1 MHWQARPSTRAF
13 VLLKNKKNYS
23 SRVLKPKEKFGNTFD
38 GVTIL
43 VTSLLLG
50 YQKHLLSPGVI
61 LPALPYVG
69 LEGAGLSVAQPEI
82 VGWPFIQR

>member
-1 MHWQARPSTRAF
+1 MHLRYSKTQKTYSFRI
-13 VLLKNKKNYS
+13 LK
-23 SRVLKPKEKFGNTFD
+23 LKEKFGNTFD
-38 GVTIL
+38 GVAIL

-50 YQKHLLSPGVI
+50 YQKHLLSLGVI

-69 LEGAGLSVAQPEI
+69 LEWSGLSVAQPEI

>member
-1 MHWQARPSTRAF
+1 MFA
-13 VLLKNKKNYS
+13 LLKNTKKPYS
-23 SRVLKPKEKFGNTFD
+23 SRILKLKEKFGNTFD
-38 GVTIL
+38 GVTVL

-50 YQKHLLSPGVI
+50 CQKHLLSPGVI